1 MFYLKPLTT
10 VFTQLTSYDTM
21 YAYIGRVIFGLGI
34 GTAMHVAPLYIAEIS
49 PNDLR
54 GERVINFCI

>member
-1 MFYLKPLTT
+1 M
-10 VFTQLTSYDTM
+10 M

-54 GERVINFCI
+54 GERIINFSILEYYNIMT

>member
-1 MFYLKPLTT
+1 MIN
-10 VFTQLTSYDTM
+10 V
-21 YAYIGRVIFGLGI
+21 YIGRVVFGLGI

-54 GERVINFCI
+54 GRLISIINIDIVIRYIIDLFVIKMISY

>member
-1 MFYLKPLTT
+1 M
-10 VFTQLTSYDTM
+10 M

-54 GERVINFCI
+54 GELFIV